1 MLILQSLMM
10 TVVVNIYAL
19 IILCG
24 LGKAV
29 GALLWSAAVA
39 CFIAFN
45 IKPTVKEQPS
55 KRLTELKASL
65 RVLKVFLISTLL
77 SAAVLIYL
85 ANFSSLAVRDTVINS
100 VVVFISE
107 LIVFWNG
114 IIRIYLKSA
123 QLGVK
128 WRVIGLLCGMIPI
141 ANLIVLFKM
150 IKIADDE
157 CKVESEKILLD
168 NVRAES
174 EICKTKYPILLVHGV
189 FFRDYRFFNY
199 WGRIPEVLKR
209 NGATLYYGSQRSA
222 ASVEECGREI
232 AERIEQIVTE
242 TGCGKLN
249 VIAHSKGGLDSRYA
263 VGCLGADKYVA
274 SLTTI
279 STPHRGCQFAEYIL
293 DKTSESLCNT
303 VAATYNTALTKIGD
317 REPDFI
323 SAVTDLTA
331 SRCAAINEICPDAP
345 GVYYQSVGSKVK
357 TSVSGRFPMN
367 LSYHLVK
374 YFDSEDNDG
383 LVSVDSMK
391 WGENF
396 IMLTAEGKRGIS
408 HADIIDLNRE
418 NFKGFDVREFYVGL
432 VKDLKDKGF

>member
-10 TVVVNIYAL
+10 TAAVNIYAL
-19 IILCG
+19 IIFCG
-24 LGKAV
+24 VGKGV
-29 GALLWSAAVA
+29 GAGLWAAA
-39 CFIAFN
+39 AAWFILFN
-45 IKPTVKEQPS
+45 LKPTMKKQPS
-55 KRLTELKASL
+55 KRLTALKASL
-65 RVLKVFLISTLL
+65 RVLKTFLISTLL
-77 SAAVLIYL
+77 SAAILIYL
-85 ANFSSLAVRDTVINS
+85 AFFSGFDVRDTVINS

-107 LIVFWNG
+107 LIIFWNG
-114 IIRIYLKSA
+114 IIRLYLRSA
-123 QLGVK
+123 QLGIK

-141 ANLIVLFKM
+141 ANLIALFKM
-150 IKIADDE
+150 IKIANDE
-157 CKVESEKILLD
+157 CRVESEKILLD
-168 NVRAES
+168 NVRAEN

-209 NGATLYYGSQRSA
+209 NGAEIYYGSQRSA
-222 ASVEECGREI
+222 ASVEECGKEI
-232 AERIEQIVTE
+232 AERIERIVNE

-274 SLTTI
+274 SLTTVN
-279 STPHRGCQFAEYIL
+279 TPHRGCRFADYLL
-293 DKTSESLCNT
+293 DKAPESLRNT
-303 VAATYNTALTKIGD
+303 VAETYNAALAKLGD
-317 REPDFI
+317 TDPDFI

-331 SRCAAINEICPDAP
+331 SRCAALNEICPDAP
-345 GVYYQSVGSKVK
+345 DVYYQSVGSKVK
-357 TSVSGRFPMN
+357 TAVSGRFPLN

-374 YFDSEDNDG
+374 YFDGEENDG
-383 LVSVDSMK
+383 LVSADSMK

-396 IMLTAEGKRGIS
+396 IMLSADGKRGIS
-408 HADIIDLNRE
+408 HGDVIDLNRE